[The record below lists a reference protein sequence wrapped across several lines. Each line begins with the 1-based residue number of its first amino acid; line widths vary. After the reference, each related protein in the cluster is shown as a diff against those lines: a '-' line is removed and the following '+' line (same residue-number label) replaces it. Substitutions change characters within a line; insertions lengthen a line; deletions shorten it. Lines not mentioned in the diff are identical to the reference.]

1 MMPNVLEVKDLSKSY
16 ANFRLQNINFTLL
29 ENCITGFIGINGA
42 GKTTTIKAILN
53 LISTDSGKITILGN
67 DIENHGY
74 LTKDKIGVVLGD
86 GYFYDSLTINEM
98 SSIIKSSY
106 SHWNSD
112 NYNKLIKEF
121 CLNPSQKISTLSKG
135 MRMKFSLLL
144 ALSHNAE
151 FLIMDEPT
159 SGLDPEIRSHLLLI
173 LQHFMQEGGK
183 GVFFSTHIISD
194 IEKIADQVIL
204 IDSGKIIFNES
215 KDDLLYEYCSVRGGA
230 SLFDKMTSFP
240 FLNIELDEYGF
251 SGIIRYEDVKD
262 ISIPNVIIEKA
273 SLENIMLAHLPR
285 RNHNGN

>member
-1 MMPNVLEVKDLSKSY
+1 MMANVLEVKDLSKSY
-16 ANFRLQNINFTLL
+16 PNFSLQNINFSLS

-42 GKTTTIKAILN
+42 GKTTTIKSILN
-53 LISTDSGKITILGN
+53 LIATDSGTINLLGN
-67 DIENHGY
+67 DIKNHSTF
-74 LTKDKIGVVLGD
+74 TKDKIGVVLGD

-98 SSIIKSSY
+98 TSIIKSSY

-112 NYNKLIKEF
+112 NYTKLIKEF
-121 CLNPSQKISTLSKG
+121 CLDPGQKISTLSKG

-183 GVFFSTHIISD
+183 GIFFSTHIISD

-204 IDSGKIIFNES
+204 IDSGKIIFDES

-230 SLFDKMTSFP
+230 SLFDKMVSLP
-240 FLNIELDEYGF
+240 FLNIELDEFGF
-251 SGIIRYEDVKD
+251 SGIIRYEDIKD
-262 ISIPNVIIEKA
+262 INIPNLIIEKA

-285 RNHNGN
+285 RTNNGY

>member
-1 MMPNVLEVKDLSKSY
+1 MMADVLEVKNLSKSY
-16 ANFRLQNINFTLL
+16 SNFSLHNINFSLP

-53 LISTDSGKITILGN
+53 LIATDSGTITLLGKDVKKDSN
-67 DIENHGY
+67 FI
-74 LTKDKIGVVLGD
+74 KDKIGVVLED

-106 SHWNSD
+106 SHWNSE
-112 NYNKLIKEF
+112 NYTKLMKEF

-183 GVFFSTHIISD
+183 GIFFPHILFP
-194 IEKIADQVIL
+194 IL
-204 IDSGKIIFNES
+204 K
-215 KDDLLYEYCSVRGGA
+215 R
-230 SLFDKMTSFP
+230 
-240 FLNIELDEYGF
+240 
-251 SGIIRYEDVKD
+251 
-262 ISIPNVIIEKA
+262 
-273 SLENIMLAHLPR
+273 
-285 RNHNGN
+285 